1 MEILENIVEYYDE
14 IYPVTPEQKAFF
26 AVESS
31 NFSSPVR
38 LLRVGCATGSFEHQL
53 AKEGCDVTGIENIDE
68 LLESA
73 NRKRRTQLMSIR
85 FFKMSPLEM
94 SRFLGKGFYNV
105 ISILDDRIIFI
116 HDPVLLKKFFYDCK
130 QLLTKNGKLILSLL
144 NYEKYCSDTEVEL
157 PDIKTLRTT
166 MYSRIVTE
174 ANGSKTLDQQ
184 IETSSGRVVDVT
196 IAAPVYPLTKSEVE
210 RLAKDAGFRTAAF
223 YADFARSPFTPDSD
237 RLVAV
242 LS

>member
-14 IYPVTPEQKAFF
+14 IYPVTPEQKAFYT
-26 AVESS
+26 AE
-31 NFSSPVR
+31 FSKFSFPVR

-53 AKEGCDVTGIENIDE
+53 AKEGYDVTGIENIDE

-105 ISILDDRIIFI
+105 ISILDDRIIFT
-116 HDPVLLKKFFYDCK
+116 HDLVLLKKLFFDCR
-130 QLLTKNGKLILSLL
+130 QLLAKNGELILSLL
-144 NYEKYCSDTEVEL
+144 NYEKYCSDSEVNL
-157 PDIKTLRTT
+157 PDVKTLRAT

-174 ANGSKTLDQQ
+174 ADGSKTLDQQ
-184 IETSSGRVVDVT
+184 IETSNGRVVDVT
-196 IAAPVYPLTKSEVE
+196 IAAPVYPLIKSEVE
-210 RLAKDAGFRTAAF
+210 VLAKEAGFKSASF